1 MKVATFNLF
10 QYAAPGTYW
19 YERDERNTYT
29 LSEWQQ
35 KNTWIRQQLST
46 LDTDII
52 GFQEV
57 FSHHEL
63 QDLCQSLGYHFF
75 AIVDLPGVS
84 PEDLSVFTR
93 PIVALAS
100 RMPLQQIR
108 TPKIDKNVQLE
119 LGLTEEFGFSR
130 LPVCAD
136 INVPDIGTVTIYVLH
151 LKSKRAS
158 ILEVT
163 YLENVSWQ
171 ERSRDTLLRLS
182 RGNITSLLQRGAE
195 STLVYHSVS
204 AELAPDAHKPII
216 VLGDLNDDPQS
227 TTLAAL
233 TMQERVFSIGGIDS
247 AFWPEGTGQYLHDYR
262 LADTFRLAPNMRQS
276 VRPYTHLHRGTAICL
291 DHILVSN
298 ALNSFNANALAEVM
312 DYKVLNAHLGEDGIN
327 NKLQSDHGIVAIT
340 LIPTRDQQHAPHTG
354 QPIPYAAHPNQLTT
368 RQDFIDLAGGIYQSS
383 KHYEQW
389 TSQDKWDNFW
399 SFFFDKAYGW
409 IPTIYG
415 SVPVSELYQKQRH
428 SIEHIVPLDF
438 LDRYLTLKQQP
449 RQIRYGASTNPL
461 NFAPSERGL
470 NAKRSNFAFDFEGDR
485 IVRPFNLDLNPEL
498 FERTGFDADNE
509 WVIPSRNRGDV
520 ARAILYMLLVYG
532 IDELYQRHIDTLVH
546 WAKVDSPSAW
556 ELAYNQWVYD
566 RLGIRN
572 PLIDTPDK
580 CLPLLNNRQLMHAM
594 LLKTDI

>member
-19 YERDERNTYT
+19 YERDSRNTYT
-29 LSEWQQ
+29 QSEWQQ
-35 KNTWIRQQLST
+35 KNAWIRQQLST
-46 LDTDII
+46 LDADII

-63 QDLCQSLGYHFF
+63 QDLCESLGYAFF

-100 RMPLQQIR
+100 RLPLQQIR
-108 TPKIDKNVQLE
+108 TPKIDKDVQLE
-119 LGLTEEFGFSR
+119 LGLTEAFGFSR
-130 LPVCAD
+130 LPVCAEVD
-136 INVPDIGTVTIYVLH
+136 VANIGTITFYVLH

-158 ILEVT
+158 VLEVT
-163 YLENVSWQ
+163 YLEHVSWQ
-171 ERSRDTLLRLS
+171 ERSRDTLLRVS

-195 STLVYHSVS
+195 STLVYHSIS
-204 AELAPDAHKPII
+204 NELASDPSKAII
-216 VLGDLNDDPQS
+216 VLGDLNDDPDS
-227 TTLAAL
+227 TTLTTL
-233 TMQERVFSIGGIDS
+233 TLPERVFSIGGIDS
-247 AFWPEGTGQYLHDYR
+247 TFWPEGTGQYLHDYR
-262 LADTFRLAPNMRQS
+262 LTDAFRLAPNMRQS
-276 VRPYTHLHRGTAICL
+276 VRPYTHLHRGTATCL

-298 ALNSFNANALAEVM
+298 TLNAFNSHALAEVM
-312 DYKVLNAHLGEDGIN
+312 DYKTLNAHLGEDGIH

-340 LIPTRDQQHAPHTG
+340 LIPTQDKQYIPQIG
-354 QPIPYAAHPNQLTT
+354 QPIPYARQPNQLTT
-368 RQDFIDLAGGIYQSS
+368 RQAFIDLAGGIYQSS
-383 KHYEQW
+383 KHYQHW

-409 IPTIYG
+409 IPTLYG
-415 SVPVSELYQKQRH
+415 AVPVSELYQKQRH
-428 SIEHIVPLDF
+428 SIEHIIPLDF
-438 LDRYLTLKQQP
+438 LDRYLMLKQQP

-470 NAKRSNFAFDFEGDR
+470 NAKRSNFAFDFDGDR

-546 WAKVDSPSAW
+546 WAKVDSPSTW

-594 LLKTDI
+594 LLKTDS

>member
-1 MKVATFNLF
+1 
-10 QYAAPGTYW
+10 
-19 YERDERNTYT
+19 
-29 LSEWQQ
+29 
-35 KNTWIRQQLST
+35 
-46 LDTDII
+46 
-52 GFQEV
+52 
-57 FSHHEL
+57 
-63 QDLCQSLGYHFF
+63 
-75 AIVDLPGVS
+75 
-84 PEDLSVFTR
+84 
-93 PIVALAS
+93 
-100 RMPLQQIR
+100 
-108 TPKIDKNVQLE
+108 
-119 LGLTEEFGFSR
+119 
-130 LPVCAD
+130 
-136 INVPDIGTVTIYVLH
+136 
-151 LKSKRAS
+151 
-158 ILEVT
+158 
-163 YLENVSWQ
+163 
-171 ERSRDTLLRLS
+171 
-182 RGNITSLLQRGAE
+182 LQRGAE

-204 AELAPDAHKPII
+204 AELASDANKPII

-247 AFWPEGTGQYLHDYR
+247 AFWPEGIGQYLHDYR
-262 LADTFRLAPNMRQS
+262 LTDTFRLAPTMRQS

-298 ALNSFNANALAEVM
+298 ALNSFNAHALAEVM

-340 LIPTRDQQHAPHTG
+340 LIPTHDQQHAPHIG
-354 QPIPYAAHPNQLTT
+354 QPIPYASHPNQLTT

-485 IVRPFNLDLNPEL
+485 IVRPFNLDLNPDL

-580 CLPLLNNRQLMHAM
+580 CLPLLNNRHLMHAM
-594 LLKTDI
+594 LLKTDS